1 MDLFLQ
7 RVFDGLFNG
16 AIYASLAVAIVITFR
31 TTGILNFAQG
41 ELATLS
47 SYIALLLISPGVG
60 GLNGSGIVD
69 DLVPGAPWPVPLAIA
84 AAVLFG
90 MGVGALSERLFIRP
104 LGSAG
109 DLAVV
114 NVTIGLLIVIN
125 ALTIELFGLRG
136 YLFDSPFPTEFDDHL
151 EIAGARLRFETIGV
165 WATLLVAMGLLVTM
179 LRRTRMGLAFRAATT
194 NQESAMLCGISIMR
208 TRLLGWAIAGGLGAL
223 AATLVAHSVILEP
236 FMMLRLLIFSFAAAT
251 LGGLDSPGGAVVG
264 GVVIGLAQSLVPG
277 YVGFIGTELSLVPAL
292 AVMLIVLLLR
302 PAGLFGTKKVSRV

>member
-7 RVFDGLFNG
+7 RIFDGLFNG

-47 SYIALLLISPGVG
+47 AYIALLLISPGEASLG
-60 GLNGSGIVD
+60 GSGLVD
-69 DLVPGAPWPVPLAIA
+69 DFVPGVPWPVPVAIA

-90 MGVGALSERLFIRP
+90 MGVGALSERIFVRP

-136 YLFDSPFPTEFDDHL
+136 YLFESPFPTGFDDHL
-151 EIAGARLRFETIGV
+151 ELGGARLRFETIGV
-165 WATLLVAMGLLVTM
+165 WATLLVAMFLLVLM
-179 LRRTRMGLAFRAATT
+179 LRRTRIGLAFRAATT
-194 NQESAMLCGISIMR
+194 NPASAMLCGISIAR

-223 AATLVAHSVILEP
+223 AATLVAHSVVLEP
-236 FMMLRLLIFSFAAAT
+236 FMMLRLLVFSFAAAT

-264 GVVIGLAQSLVPG
+264 GVLIGLAQSLVPG

-292 AVMLIVLLLR
+292 AVMLVVLLLR
-302 PAGLFGTKKVSRV
+302 PAGLFGTRKVSRV